1 VFELFLSTFWI
12 VLIMQP
18 INAVAFVFDGIFKGW
33 GEASYLRNLLFGLT
47 AFVFI
52 PALLILDYVNFQL
65 SAIWVAFGLW
75 MLGRAA
81 ILAIKFHLKI
91 KTMQN

>member
-1 VFELFLSTFWI
+1 
-12 VLIMQP
+12 M
-18 INAVAFVFDGIFKGW
+18 
-33 GEASYLRNLLFGLT
+33 
-47 AFVFI
+47 FI